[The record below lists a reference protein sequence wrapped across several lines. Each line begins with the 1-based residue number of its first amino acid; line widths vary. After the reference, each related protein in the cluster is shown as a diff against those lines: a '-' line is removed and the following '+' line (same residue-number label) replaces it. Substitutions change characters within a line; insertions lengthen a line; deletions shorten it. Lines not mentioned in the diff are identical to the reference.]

1 MNHICKCGR
10 IVEHRAHNMCGKCW
24 TMEYST
30 QYINGEH
37 VPYVEMFK
45 QSKGAKLPD
54 ETREEWFARCEKLV
68 RKTGF
73 APTISKIKG
82 EIPTKTSEGSDQ
94 GDVQPT

>member
-1 MNHICKCGR
+1 MNHICNCGR
-10 IVEHRAHNMCGKCW
+10 LVEHKSHNMCGKCW
-24 TMEYST
+24 TMKYST
-30 QYINGEH
+30 QYIDGEH

-68 RKTGF
+68 RSTGF

-82 EIPTKTSEGSDQ
+82 EIPPETSEGSDQ
-94 GDVQPT
+94 GDVQPS

>member
-1 MNHICKCGR
+1 
-10 IVEHRAHNMCGKCW
+10 MCDKCW
-24 TMEYST
+24 AMKFST
-30 QYINGEH
+30 QHLDGKDTS
-37 VPYVEMFK
+37 YVEMFK

-82 EIPTKTSEGSDQ
+82 EIPTETSEGSDQ
-94 GDVQPT
+94 GDVQPA

>member
-1 MNHICKCGR
+1 MNHICNCGR
-10 IVEHRAHNMCGKCW
+10 LVEHKTHNMCGKCW
-24 TMEYST
+24 TMKYST
-30 QYINGEH
+30 QYIDGEH

-68 RKTGF
+68 RSTGF

-82 EIPTKTSEGSDQ
+82 EIPPETSEGSDQ
-94 GDVQPT
+94 GDVQPA

>member
-1 MNHICKCGR
+1 
-10 IVEHRAHNMCGKCW
+10 MCDKCW
-24 TMEYST
+24 AMKFST
-30 QYINGEH
+30 QHLDGEH
-37 VPYVEMFK
+37 TSYVEVFK

-82 EIPTKTSEGSDQ
+82 EIPTETSEGSDQ
-94 GDVQPT
+94 GDVQPA

>member
-10 IVEHRAHNMCGKCW
+10 IVEHKAHNMCGKCW
-24 TMEYST
+24 TMKYST

-45 QSKGAKLPD
+45 QSDGAKLPD

-82 EIPTKTSEGSDQ
+82 EIPTETSEGSDQ
-94 GDVQPT
+94 GNVQPA

>member
-10 IVEHRAHNMCGKCW
+10 LVEHRSHNMCGKCW
-24 TMEYST
+24 TMKYST
-30 QYINGEH
+30 QYIDGEH

-68 RKTGF
+68 RSTGF

-82 EIPTKTSEGSDQ
+82 EIPPETSEGSDQ
-94 GDVQPT
+94 GDVQPA

>member
-1 MNHICKCGR
+1 MK
-10 IVEHRAHNMCGKCW
+10 
-24 TMEYST
+24 YST

-82 EIPTKTSEGSDQ
+82 EIPTKNSEGSDQ

>member
-24 TMEYST
+24 TMKYST

-54 ETREEWFARCEKLV
+54 ETREELV
-68 RKTGF
+68 CTLRKNSEEDRICAHNQQNQRGD
-73 APTISKIKG
+73 
-82 EIPTKTSEGSDQ
+82 TSRN
-94 GDVQPT
+94 

>member
-1 MNHICKCGR
+1 MK
-10 IVEHRAHNMCGKCW
+10 
-24 TMEYST
+24 YST

-54 ETREEWFARCEKLV
+54 ETREEWFARCEKIV

-82 EIPTKTSEGSDQ
+82 EIPPEISEGSDK
-94 GDVQPT
+94 GDVQPA

>member
-1 MNHICKCGR
+1 MNHICECGR

-24 TMEYST
+24 TMKYST

>member
-1 MNHICKCGR
+1 MNHICNCGR
-10 IVEHRAHNMCGKCW
+10 LVEHKAHNMCGKCW
-24 TMEYST
+24 TMKYST
-30 QYINGEH
+30 QYIDGEH

-68 RKTGF
+68 RSTGF

-82 EIPTKTSEGSDQ
+82 EIPTETSEGSDQ
-94 GDVQPT
+94 GDVQPS

>member
-1 MNHICKCGR
+1 MNHICNCGR
-10 IVEHRAHNMCGKCW
+10 LVEHKSHNMCGKCW
-24 TMEYST
+24 TMKYST
-30 QYINGEH
+30 QYIDGEH

-68 RKTGF
+68 RSTGF

-82 EIPTKTSEGSDQ
+82 EIPPETSEGSDQ
-94 GDVQPT
+94 GDVQPA

>member
-10 IVEHRAHNMCGKCW
+10 LVEHREHNMCGKCW
-24 TMEYST
+24 TMKYST

-68 RKTGF
+68 RSTGF

-82 EIPTKTSEGSDQ
+82 EIPPETSEGSDQ
-94 GDVQPT
+94 GDVQPA